1 MPISV
6 TADVVDLRTD
16 QPRQDDV
23 FFIDSNV
30 WFWVGYTNASV
41 GDKFNQSVD
50 YPTYVGNA
58 LSAGSSLY
66 RCTLSFAELAH
77 SIERSER
84 TIVGKSKGVELRTKD
99 FRHNYPMERANVL
112 TEIENV
118 WALSDGMTDGNTIE
132 VKVTSSMVTDT
143 LTRLKSEELDGYD
156 AFMVEAMLAQGI
168 KQVITDDGDFGQVP
182 GITVFTAND
191 LLIREAAKQGKLKK
205 R

>member
-1 MPISV
+1 MPIRV
-6 TADVVDLRTD
+6 NATVVDLRTD

-23 FFIDSNV
+23 FFVDSNV

-41 GDKFNQSVD
+41 GARFNQSVD
-50 YPTYVGNA
+50 YPTYVGDA
-58 LSAGSSLY
+58 LSVGSSLY

-84 TIVGKSKGVELRTKD
+84 TIFGKSKGVDLHTKD
-99 FRHNYPMERANVL
+99 FRHNYPTERANVL
-112 TEIENV
+112 TEIENA

-132 VKVTSSMVTDT
+132 VDVTASMVAAT
-143 LTRLKSEELDGYD
+143 LTRLKTEELDGYD

-168 KQVITDDGDFGQVP
+168 KQVITDDGDFGQIM

-191 LLIREAAKQGKLKK
+191 RLIREAKKQRKLKK

>member
-6 TADVVDLRTD
+6 NADVVDLRSD
-16 QPRQDDV
+16 SPQKNDV

-30 WFWVGYTNASV
+30 WFWIGYTNASV
-41 GDKFNQSVD
+41 GDRFNQSVD
-50 YPTYVGNA
+50 YPTYVGDA
-58 LSAGSSLY
+58 LSVGSSLY

-84 TIVGKSKGVELRTKD
+84 TIFGKSKGVELRTKD
-99 FRHNYPMERANVL
+99 FRHNYPTERANVL
-112 TEIENV
+112 TEIENA
-118 WALSDGMTDGNTIE
+118 WTLSDGMTDGNTIE
-132 VKVTSSMVTDT
+132 VDVTSSMVTDT
-143 LTRLKSEELDGYD
+143 LTRLKTEELDGYD

-182 GITVFTAND
+182 GITVFTANN
-191 LLIREAAKQGKLKK
+191 LLIREAAKQSKLKK

>member
-6 TADVVDLRTD
+6 NADVVDLRSD
-16 QPRQDDV
+16 SPQKNDV

-58 LSAGSSLY
+58 LSVGSLLY

-84 TIVGKSKGVELRTKD
+84 TIVRKSKGVELRTKD
-99 FRHNYPMERANVL
+99 FRHNYPTERASVL
-112 TEIENV
+112 TEIENAWV
-118 WALSDGMTDGNTIE
+118 LSDAMTDGNTIE
-132 VKVTSSMVTDT
+132 VNVTSSMVTDT

-168 KQVITDDGDFGQVP
+168 KQVITDDGDFGQIA

-191 LLIREAAKQGKLKK
+191 LLIREAKKQGKLKK

>member
-6 TADVVDLRTD
+6 NADVVNLRAD

-50 YPTYVGNA
+50 YPTFVGKA
-58 LSAGSSLY
+58 LSMGSSLY

-84 TIVGKSKGVELRTKD
+84 TIVGKSKGVELSTKD
-99 FRHNYPMERANVL
+99 FRHNYPTERANVL

-143 LTRLKSEELDGYD
+143 LMRLKSEELDGYD
-156 AFMVEAMLAQGI
+156 AFMVEAILAQGI
-168 KQVITDDGDFGQVP
+168 KQVVTDDGDFGQVP
-182 GITVFTAND
+182 GITVFTANG